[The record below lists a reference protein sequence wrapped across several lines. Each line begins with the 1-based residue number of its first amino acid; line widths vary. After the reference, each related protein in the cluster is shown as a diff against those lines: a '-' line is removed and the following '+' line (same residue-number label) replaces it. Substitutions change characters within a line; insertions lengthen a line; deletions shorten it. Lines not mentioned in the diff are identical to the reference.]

1 MGQIQNYTEWL
12 DLLIFSDTHHKCFLL
27 SMSHSRYGP
36 LINHW
41 TTRFEAKHKYFK
53 HLANVMGN
61 FTNICYSLA
70 LRHQM
75 YQCYLSIN
83 QSGLPIGETE
93 IGPGTLQH
101 NLYIS
106 IYMCA
111 YVYPRRIFYFT
122 IRYILFMCIPVS
134 FRHYTH
140 PGENISCCQPLWK
153 ASSSFPVTSFFR

>member
-1 MGQIQNYTEWL
+1 MFPLYPCA
-12 DLLIFSDTHHKCFLL
+12 LLF
-27 SMSHSRYGP
+27 HSRYGP

-83 QSGLPIGETE
+83 QNALPSGEIE

-101 NLYIS
+101 TLCQVLIYTTYLDGYIRVHV
-106 IYMCA
+106 CA
-111 YVYPRRIFYFT
+111 YIYPHGISYFT
-122 IRYILFMCIPVS
+122 IRYILFMYLFHFVS
-134 FRHYTH
+134 TH
-140 PGENISCCQPLWK
+140 PGEIISCCLPLWK